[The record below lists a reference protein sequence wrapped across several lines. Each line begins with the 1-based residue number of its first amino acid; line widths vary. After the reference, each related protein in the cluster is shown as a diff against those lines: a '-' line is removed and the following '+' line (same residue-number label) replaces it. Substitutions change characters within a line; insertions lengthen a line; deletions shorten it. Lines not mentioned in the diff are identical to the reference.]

1 MTKQQKQ
8 TFQRVVE
15 SWAKVFVAA
24 VITAYMSGVV
34 DWKTLVNA
42 GLVAVLPVIFNWVN
56 PKYEGYG
63 RGQKAKTSKARV
75 TRS

>member
-1 MTKQQKQ
+1 
-8 TFQRVVE
+8 
-15 SWAKVFVAA
+15 